1 MEIEKEAEMPI
12 TASKTNSDKNNR
24 IGSTQFYD
32 LITGEE
38 VSWQAII
45 YDLIK
50 TEQLD
55 PWDIDLGVLAD
66 KYVLVIQNMEEA
78 NFYISSKVLFACSLL
93 LRLKSEILSNRF
105 MQELD
110 EAIYGATA
118 DKKYILERIELDE
131 DEIPILVPKTPMP
144 RYKKVTLAELMS
156 ALHKAIET
164 ENRRIR
170 KDINV
175 RQAERL
181 SLTVMPKLNRVP
193 LKDRIS
199 AVFQRITSHLT
210 KPELKHMTF
219 SELAPTREDKLSCFL
234 PVLHLSN
241 NSQLYIRQ
249 QKHFEEIFMRME
261 QLKEELEEMKIEL
274 GEATG
279 ETEEEIEESEEEI
292 AELEEFEKEM
302 EKAIKEKKLKEVDK
316 ELESSTEEN

>member
-1 MEIEKEAEMPI
+1 MDIEKEVIENNIP
-12 TASKTNSDKNNR
+12 KNKSDKNNR
-24 IGSTQFYD
+24 IGETQFYN
-32 LITGEE
+32 LITGDE

-66 KYVLVIQNMEEA
+66 KYVLVIQNLEEA
-78 NFYISSKVLFACSLL
+78 NFYVSSKVLFACSLL

-105 MQELD
+105 LQELD

-118 DKKYILERIELDE
+118 DKKYILERIELSE

-170 KDINV
+170 KDINA

-181 SLTVMPKLNRVP
+181 TSTVLPKSNRVP
-193 LKDRIS
+193 LKDRILG
-199 AVFQRITSHLT
+199 VFERITGHI
-210 KPELKHMTF
+210 KHPIVKHMTF
-219 SELAPTREDKLSCFL
+219 SELAPSREEKLSCFL

-241 NSQLYIRQ
+241 TGKVYLRQ
-249 QKHFEEIFMRME
+249 PKNFDEVFMRLE
-261 QLKEELEEMKIEL
+261 QLQEELEEMKAEL
-274 GEATG
+274 GQATG
-279 ETEEEIEESEEEI
+279 EEEQVAEESEEEI
-292 AELEEFEKEM
+292 AEIEEFEKEID
-302 EKAIKEKKLKEVDK
+302 KAFKEKKLKEIDK
-316 ELESSTEEN
+316 ELEESNIE